1 MQFPR
6 SDPGKPMEHLLLEN
20 YQCPGDI
27 LMLTAAVRDLH
38 RATHG
43 QYLIDIR
50 STCGEIWANNPYL
63 TPSPVDSKAVRRI
76 YMHCT
81 SIDYSNQRPYHF
93 IHGFVQ
99 HLESNLGV
107 DIPVTEFRGDI
118 HLSPTEKLLDW
129 NQNRLIADKPNW
141 LLIVGG
147 KYDFTAKWYNPAS
160 LQKVVDHFRGRIQFV
175 QCGEASHWHPR
186 LEGVID
192 MVGKTTIRQ
201 FIQLMYHADGVVCP
215 VTFAMHLAAAVEMPP
230 GKPKH
235 RPCVVLGGG
244 REPPHWEAY
253 PFHQYISTVGMLPC
267 CDHGGCWR
275 SRCQLVGDGDEK
287 DRVNVC
293 ERPVQITPDLRI
305 PQCMEMIRPEDV
317 IRRIEMYLERERF
330 SEATPPLAAC
340 ETCP

>member
-1 MQFPR
+1 MLIAQKR
-6 SDPGKPMEHLLLEN
+6 IVLSN
-20 YQCPGDI
+20 RQSPGDI
-27 LMLTAAVRDLH
+27 LMLTALVRDLH
-38 RATHG
+38 AAYPGEYCTDVRTSASELWHG
-43 QYLIDIR
+43 
-50 STCGEIWANNPYL
+50 NPHICSL
-63 TPSPVDSKAVRRI
+63 AEDGPETQNIS
-76 YMHCT
+76 MH
-81 SIDYSNQRPYHF
+81 YPLVHESNRTALHF
-93 IHGFVQ
+93 IHGF
-99 HLESNLGV
+99 HKFLEERLRIQ
-107 DIPVTEFRGDI
+107 IPVTRFAGDI
-118 HLSPTEKLLDW
+118 HLVDGEKLRPDCIKSHAVL
-129 NQNRLIADKPNW
+129 W
-141 LLIVGG
+141 LLIAGG

-160 LQKVVDHFRGRIQFV
+160 LQRVVDHFRGTIQFV
-175 QCGEASHWHPR
+175 QCGEAHHWHPR

-293 ERPVQITPDLRI
+293 ERPVQIAPDLRI
-305 PQCMEMIRPEDV
+305 PQCMEMIRPEDI
-317 IRRIEMYLERERF
+317 IRRIEMYLERAKFE
-330 SEATPPLAAC
+330 TPAAAAA
-340 ETCP
+340 